1 MCHPSCLQ
9 AQCLKGSGEVSK
21 EKHPFCEE
29 VDKEHLTLD
38 ILKKSYYT
46 SDRGLLYCV
55 PLGVKILAGKKDFMY
70 VPNNGENNSLAQ
82 KYVMRFSMS
91 GDAQCKWFLTGYC
104 KYFHLYFGCLKGIVN
119 SFSWNKLP
127 SKLENQDTA
136 RIHSHKTKGT
146 NREEIS

>member
-21 EKHPFCEE
+21 ENHPFCEE

-55 PLGVKILAGKKDFMY
+55 PLGVKILAGKKVFMY

-82 KYVMRFSMS
+82 KYDITISLKRIPETVHILFFKEKK
-91 GDAQCKWFLTGYC
+91 DIKLLL
-104 KYFHLYFGCLKGIVN
+104 KYI
-119 SFSWNKLP
+119 
-127 SKLENQDTA
+127 
-136 RIHSHKTKGT
+136 
-146 NREEIS
+146 